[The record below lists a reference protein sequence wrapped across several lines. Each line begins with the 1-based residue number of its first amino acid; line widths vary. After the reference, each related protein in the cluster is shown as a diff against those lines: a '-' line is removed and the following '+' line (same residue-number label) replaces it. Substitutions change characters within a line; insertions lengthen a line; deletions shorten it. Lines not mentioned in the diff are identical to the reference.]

1 MRQIIG
7 IKGESG
13 TMKKLV
19 TYIPAVAGVLLGFIF
34 VSAGLV
40 VLLNLAPTPPIP
52 EGTPM
57 AHFMAAFGPTGYL
70 KFVKVMEVIGGVLV
84 AIPRTRS
91 LGLLILGPI
100 IINIFA
106 FHIFVSSPKDL
117 LTVTHPLLVV
127 LALILLWSR
136 REQFGEL
143 LRSPRKLSGR

>member
-1 MRQIIG
+1 
-7 IKGESG
+7 
-13 TMKKLV
+13 
-19 TYIPAVAGVLLGFIF
+19 
-34 VSAGLV
+34 
-40 VLLNLAPTPPIP
+40 
-52 EGTPM
+52 M

-70 KFVKVMEVIGGVLV
+70 KFVKVMEVLGGLLV

-106 FHIFVSSPKDL
+106 FHIFVSSPTDL

-136 REQFGEL
+136 REQFAEL
-143 LRSPRKLSGR
+143 LRSPKKLSGK